1 MEHEWLFS
9 LIPLLI
15 GVSFLC
21 AGVYGLRRAGAL
33 RRSGITAVGRV
44 VRHDT
49 RRDDDGAKYHH
60 PVVAWTARDGREYT
74 YPSTF
79 GRGTVLPAFGT
90 GRSVTVL
97 YDPANPRRFEIQ
109 GWDSKTLYVV
119 FASVGAALTAGTL
132 SVLLVLVITR

>member
-21 AGVYGLRRAGAL
+21 VGVYGLRRANAL

-49 RRDDDGAKYHH
+49 RRDDEGGKYHH
-60 PVVAWTARDGREYT
+60 PVVAWTARDGREHT

-90 GRSVTVL
+90 GRAVTVL
-97 YDPANPRRFEIQ
+97 YDPANPRHFEIR
-109 GWDSKTLYVV
+109 GWDSKTFFLV
-119 FASVGAALTAGTL
+119 FAGVGTALTAGTL
-132 SVLLVLVITR
+132 VALLSW